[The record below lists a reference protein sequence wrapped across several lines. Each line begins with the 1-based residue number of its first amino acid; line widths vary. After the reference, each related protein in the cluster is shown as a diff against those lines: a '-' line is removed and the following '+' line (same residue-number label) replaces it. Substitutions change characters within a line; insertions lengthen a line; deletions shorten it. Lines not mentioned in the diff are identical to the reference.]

1 MLSPRKTLEDFNI
14 TDNDTNVLHINIM
27 YFIFKKVASAPLMA
41 PVPVGTTVP
50 TEQQRRQTTDVLTE
64 LIMM

>member
-14 TDNDTNVLHINIM
+14 TDDTNVLHINIM

-41 PVPVGTTVP
+41 SAPGATTVP
-50 TEQQRRQTTDVLTE
+50 MEQQRQQTTDVLTE
-64 LIMM
+64 HIMM

>member
-64 LIMM
+64 HIMM